1 MVSPYLT
8 QVLAEAHTDELLRAA
23 CRTRGVRRRPAGS
36 TLPKLRHWWAGQLRR
51 PGLARAVVLPGR
63 PVTPCGCVG
72 R

>member
-8 QVLAEAHTDELLRAA
+8 QVLAEAHTDELLRAV
-23 CRTRGVRRRPAGS
+23 CRTRGARRRPAPS
-36 TLPKLRHWWAGQLRR
+36 RLPRLRAWWVGQLRR
-51 PGLARAVVLPGR
+51 PGVARVAIVPGR